1 MAPGL
6 SKSSLDSS
14 SFAFLPSAASRPDA
28 QKRRQAFDLARRL
41 PPLALTARQAAAS
54 LQMGVHG
61 RRRAGMGENFW
72 QFRAFIP
79 GEAASSVDWRRSA
92 RDDRLYVRER
102 EWEAAQVLWV
112 WADLSASM
120 NFSSTLAFQSKL
132 DRALILALALADSAV
147 RAGERAGW
155 LGLTRLSGARA
166 IVDTLAVALTA
177 EERRNGGE
185 FADLPPAVPLR
196 AREKAVL
203 IGDFLVDPTA
213 FAETLNRLASQG
225 ARGHVLMVFDP
236 AEEVFPFSG
245 QTEFYDEAGSL
256 LRAGRAE
263 DYAVIYK
270 ARLAAHRGALEAAA
284 RDQGWTFALH
294 ATDRP
299 ASEALLNLRLALT
312 ADGAR

>member
-1 MAPGL
+1 MAR
-6 SKSSLDSS
+6 SLDASNLV
-14 SFAFLPSAASRPDA
+14 FLSDAATRPDA

-41 PPLALTARQAAAS
+41 PPLALAARQAAAS
-54 LQMGVHG
+54 LHVGVHG

-72 QFRAFIP
+72 QFRPFIA
-79 GEAASSVDWRRSA
+79 GEAAQNVDWRRSA

-120 NFSSTLAFQSKL
+120 NFSSSLALQSKL
-132 DRALILALALADSAV
+132 DRALILALALTDSAV

-155 LGLTRLSGARA
+155 LGLTRLSGARN
-166 IVDTLAVALTA
+166 IVDSLAVALSA
-177 EERRNGGE
+177 EARRTDGA
-185 FADLPPAVPLR
+185 FDDLPPAAPLR
-196 AREKAVL
+196 PREKAVL
-203 IGDFLVDPTA
+203 IGDFLVDPGA
-213 FAETLNRLASQG
+213 FAETLRRLASQG

-236 AEEVFPFSG
+236 VEEVFPFSG

-263 DYAVIYK
+263 DYAVLYRT
-270 ARLAAHRGALEAAA
+270 RLEAHRGALAATA

-299 ASEALLNLRLALT
+299 ASEALLGLRLALT